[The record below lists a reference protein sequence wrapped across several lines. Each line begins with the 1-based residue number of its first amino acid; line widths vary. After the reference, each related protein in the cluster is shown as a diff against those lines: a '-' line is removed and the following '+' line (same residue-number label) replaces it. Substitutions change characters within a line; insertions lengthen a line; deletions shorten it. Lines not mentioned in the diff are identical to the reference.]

1 MSTHETHTPFENHT
15 PPDNRSITSLLS
27 DLTREVTTLVRQELH
42 LAKAEVSEK
51 VSQVESGIGSIAAG
65 GAVLFGGFLVLL
77 QAAVYGL
84 ADILDDSYDIPQL
97 WLSSLIIGVI
107 VLIIGYALLK
117 KGQSNL
123 RAKNLAPHKTARSL
137 REDRDLAKE
146 EMYGNRSKY
155 DETY

>member
-1 MSTHETHTPFENHT
+1 MSTHETHTPFETHT

-27 DLTREVTTLVRQELH
+27 DLAREVTTLVRQELQ
-42 LAKAEVSEK
+42 LAKAEASEK
-51 VSQVESGIGSIAAG
+51 VSQVESGISSIAAG
-65 GAVLFGGFLVLL
+65 GAIIFGGFLVLL
-77 QAAVYGL
+77 HAAVFGL
-84 ADILDDSYDIPQL
+84 SIILGSL
-97 WLSSLIIGVI
+97 WLSSLIIGVV

-137 REDRDLAKE
+137 REDKDMAKE